1 MHTCGSSKEAA
12 AKSIVYSYKHG
23 FSGFAAVLT
32 PTQALL
38 IAELPGVARVI
49 PNRIY
54 KLHTTRSWDF
64 LNVNP
69 HLVNGILSKG
79 QSGVG
84 SIIGFL
90 DSGIWPESK
99 SFNDIGMK
107 KVPSRWKGICE
118 EGEQF
123 NKSNC
128 NRKIIGARWYVNG
141 YKAEFGELD
150 TSDGSEFLS
159 PRDAYG
165 HGTHTS
171 SIASGMMLKD
181 TSFFGLAHGLAR
193 GGAPSSHLAIYKVCW
208 ETGGCSSADILAAFD
223 DSIHDGVDV
232 LSVSLGTSP
241 PFATYVDDPLAIGSF
256 HAVAHG
262 ITVVASCGNSG
273 PYPQTV
279 TNTAPWLITVAAS
292 TIDRAFPTSITIG
305 TNQTFIGQAFF
316 TRKYFNKYYPLV
328 YGEDIVA
335 DDADEND
342 ARSFFNF
349 NYLQIL
355 ILLSLFF
362 SKTCIFICR
371 SCERGSLNE
380 SLAKGKIIL
389 CFQSRSR
396 SSAASTAKNV
406 QEAGGV
412 GIIFAQYPTKD
423 VTLTFVIP
431 CVQVDFSVGTSLVTY
446 AESTSNPVV
455 KIGVT
460 KTIIGK
466 QTSPEVAFF
475 SARGPSSL
483 SPTVLKPDV
492 AAPGV
497 NILASWSKNQNPL
510 LDFKIESGT
519 SMACPHVSGIVA
531 LLKSIYPTW
540 SPAAIKSALVTT
552 CSIEDDNG
560 QPAVA
565 EAAPHKQADPFD
577 YGGGHINPNKAINP
591 GLIYNMTTTDYI
603 HFLCAMGFNDSV
615 INLLANHSHCP
626 CPRKANVLRNL
637 NLPSISIPELTK
649 TTTVSRTVTNVG
661 PTSSLYVARIE
672 APPGTSVVVEPSIL
686 FFNATKTRLRFKVRI
701 RPLEKVQG
709 RFSFGY
715 LLWEDGI
722 HVVRTPLVVRV
733 VRERSYSQT

>member
-1 MHTCGSSKEAA
+1 MGLSSWVYVLLLVLVFHKKWFVVAISSSKVYIVYLGHNTHTDPQVLQDTHHGILSQILESKEAA

-305 TNQTFIGQAFF
+305 TNQTFIVRIFPF
-316 TRKYFNKYYPLV
+316 VLT
-328 YGEDIVA
+328 
-335 DDADEND
+335 
-342 ARSFFNF
+342 
-349 NYLQIL
+349 
-355 ILLSLFF
+355 
-362 SKTCIFICR
+362 IFI
-371 SCERGSLNE
+371 
-380 SLAKGKIIL
+380 I
-389 CFQSRSR
+389 
-396 SSAASTAKNV
+396 
-406 QEAGGV
+406 
-412 GIIFAQYPTKD
+412 
-423 VTLTFVIP
+423 
-431 CVQVDFSVGTSLVTY
+431 
-446 AESTSNPVV
+446 
-455 KIGVT
+455 
-460 KTIIGK
+460 
-466 QTSPEVAFF
+466 
-475 SARGPSSL
+475 
-483 SPTVLKPDV
+483 
-492 AAPGV
+492 
-497 NILASWSKNQNPL
+497 
-510 LDFKIESGT
+510 
-519 SMACPHVSGIVA
+519 
-531 LLKSIYPTW
+531 
-540 SPAAIKSALVTT
+540 
-552 CSIEDDNG
+552 
-560 QPAVA
+560 
-565 EAAPHKQADPFD
+565 
-577 YGGGHINPNKAINP
+577 
-591 GLIYNMTTTDYI
+591 
-603 HFLCAMGFNDSV
+603 
-615 INLLANHSHCP
+615 
-626 CPRKANVLRNL
+626 
-637 NLPSISIPELTK
+637 
-649 TTTVSRTVTNVG
+649 
-661 PTSSLYVARIE
+661 
-672 APPGTSVVVEPSIL
+672 
-686 FFNATKTRLRFKVRI
+686 
-701 RPLEKVQG
+701 
-709 RFSFGY
+709 
-715 LLWEDGI
+715 
-722 HVVRTPLVVRV
+722 
-733 VRERSYSQT
+733 